1 MTKFGDFRFC
11 HFVHPQTA
19 ALKTN
24 NFLARTAWLLQINFV
39 NIDSCHQYG
48 ILGAIL
54 QMSFLW
60 KVFSGE
66 EWREMAR
73 CICKLVCDQPVKIKR
88 LRIWTVTDQY
98 LPRPFFY
105 TALQTHYIYN
115 CICTLNINKLILEGH
130 LQSLIF
136 LFLSLCSKKNSQ
148 CSVPVKPRVSSIWFP
163 CKSWNS
169 LVFQEQN

>member
-1 MTKFGDFRFC
+1 MLYTPRRYL
-11 HFVHPQTA
+11 QTA

-60 KVFSGE
+60 KAFSGE

-115 CICTLNINKLILEGH
+115 CICTLNINKLILEG

-136 LFLSLCSKKNSQ
+136 LFLSLWSKENSK
-148 CSVPVKPRVSSIWFP
+148 VPNALYLWNPGYPAYDFHVKAEI
-163 CKSWNS
+163 
-169 LVFQEQN
+169 L